1 MRHLLIAGA
10 LVLTAAAHANAQ
22 AQQLDLANSNP
33 LNLTFLEQAKV
44 GEVFDV
50 IARLGGVTLE
60 FDASVTREMQQA
72 PLSNSIRI
80 NGGTVEEVISVLT
93 STNGL
98 TYTIIGPR
106 TVRIS
111 KKV

>member
-1 MRHLLIAGA
+1 MRQLLIAGVLA
-10 LVLTAAAHANAQ
+10 LTAAASANAQ
-22 AQQLDLANSNP
+22 GQQLDLANTNP

-60 FDASVTREMQQA
+60 FDASVTTEMQQA
-72 PLSNSIRI
+72 QLSQGIRI
-80 NGGTVEEVISVLT
+80 TGGTVEQVISVLT

-98 TYTIIGPR
+98 SYTIIGPK

-111 KKV
+111 KKA